1 MGSLAVHVQFMKN
14 YFSRDSKY
22 IQKLSGIDE
31 LIGWFAD
38 SLDNDGKAFCL
49 HHSHIRRHCHDFRC

>member
-14 YFSRDSKY
+14 YLSRDSKY
-22 IQKLSGIDE
+22 IQKLSEIDD
-31 LIGWFAD
+31 LVGWLAD

-49 HHSHIRRHCHDFRC
+49 YHSHNRCHCHDFRF